1 MKKYMQTD
9 FDNFEVDKCSR
20 KICSTGDDAKWVDS
34 VGGIHEDGCGWAP
47 NGDFC
52 GECSNETC
60 ENCFVWN
67 REGECRAMKKYTPEQ
82 STRRYIWRR
91 AIWQN

>member
-20 KICSTGDDAKWVDS
+20 KIWPAGDDAKWVDS

-52 GECSNETC
+52 GECSNKTC

-67 REGECRAMKKYTPEQ
+67 RKVNVEQ
-82 STRRYIWRR
+82 
-91 AIWQN
+91 

>member
-1 MKKYMQTD
+1 MKKYTQEG
-9 FDNFEVDKCSR
+9 FDNFEVDEYGC
-20 KICSTGDDAKWVDS
+20 KICPAEDDAKWVDS

-52 GECSNETC
+52 GECSNKTC

-67 REGECRAMKKYTPEQ
+67 RKVNVEQ
-82 STRRYIWRR
+82 
-91 AIWQN
+91 

>member
-1 MKKYMQTD
+1 MKKYTQEG
-9 FDNFEVDKCSR
+9 FDNCEVDEYGR
-20 KICSTGDDAKWVDS
+20 KIYPAEDDAKWIDS

-67 REGECRAMKKYTPEQ
+67 KKVNVEQ
-82 STRRYIWRR
+82 
-91 AIWQN
+91 

>member
-20 KICSTGDDAKWVDS
+20 KICSTGDDAKWTDG

-47 NGDFC
+47 NGD
-52 GECSNETC
+52 
-60 ENCFVWN
+60 
-67 REGECRAMKKYTPEQ
+67 
-82 STRRYIWRR
+82 
-91 AIWQN
+91 